1 MDIQFKMP
9 VSIVMQENCVEESGA
24 AISACGSRAIVV
36 ADAQGT
42 DSGALRDVTGVLGKE
57 KITFSTVTVDRY
69 MTPAELGDFAR
80 ENRRFGAELVIS
92 AGGELAVNAGKAL
105 SMLLAQD
112 DRTAGFAPGEMSSL
126 SLPHIAVPTTARA
139 GNEVTPL
146 LTFRGGSG
154 ELCLFSDPALFA
166 RLALLDYRYT
176 AAIPWEATA
185 HGVFS
190 TVACA
195 IEAVLSGKSSK
206 FIRAIA
212 WESLSNTSAVLL
224 ALEEDLVDIGS
235 RRMMMYDSVLAGIAI
250 SQTQASGLRGISRL
264 LTRDRGMP
272 QGKAEGLLLAPY
284 LHFVWRQKPHL
295 IDMILHSM
303 GFQNLDDFSKKAA
316 LLLSN
321 KEVFSAAEIE
331 RWAAEAAALPDVAN
345 CVAALSERDI
355 AQILRMI

>member
-9 VSIVMQENCVEESGA
+9 VSVVMQENCVEENGA
-24 AISACGSRAIVV
+24 AVSACGGRAVVV
-36 ADAQGT
+36 ADAHGAE
-42 DSGALRDVTGVLGKE
+42 SGALRDVTAVLRKE
-57 KITFSTVTVDRY
+57 NITGSIVTVDRY
-69 MTPAELGDFAR
+69 MTSAELSDFAR
-80 ENRRFGAELVIS
+80 KNRRFGAELVIS
-92 AGGELAVNAGKAL
+92 AGGEFAVNAGKAL

-112 DRTAGFAPGEMSSL
+112 GRAAEFAPGALSSL
-126 SLPHIAVPTTARA
+126 SIPHIVVPTTARA

-146 LTFRGGSG
+146 LTFRGDSR

-176 AAIPWEATA
+176 AAIPWEAA
-185 HGVFS
+185 VHGAFS
-190 TVACA
+190 TIACA
-195 IEAVLSGKSSK
+195 IEAVLSAKSSR

-224 ALEEDLVDIGS
+224 ALEEDLVDVGS

-250 SQTQASGLRGISRL
+250 GQTQASGLRGISRL

-272 QGKAEGLLLAPY
+272 QGKAEGLLLVPY
-284 LHFVWRQKPHL
+284 LRFIWRQKPHL

-331 RWAAEAAALPDVAN
+331 RWAVEAAALPDVAN
-345 CVAALSERDI
+345 CVAVLSERDI